1 ARRSRGHGNRAA
13 LTFQWAIFA
22 AREGWVAA
30 TQTRLRL
37 QGRQGPKG
45 PKGANA
51 NLWYPESIGGDNAY
65 TGGRKPGETADIPGC
80 DLRRGPAKHA
90 GRCCARQNRVS
101 ARAWIDCVKI

>member
-1 ARRSRGHGNRAA
+1 YRDVRKTAGLPAPRQHAVATAPFARARREIGCALPPTRARRSRGHGNRAA

-65 TGGRKPGETADIPGC
+65 T
-80 DLRRGPAKHA
+80 
-90 GRCCARQNRVS
+90 
-101 ARAWIDCVKI
+101 